1 MHAEDK
7 RYGPTHCY
15 GGETAF
21 PMSAKEQLD
30 GLCGLVAV
38 FPQEGVA
45 DPLAELWTKEAILN
59 LLLNDIV

>member
-1 MHAEDK
+1 MAQL
-7 RYGPTHCY
+7 TA
-15 GGETAF
+15 GGGDCLSYVGQGAV
-21 PMSAKEQLD
+21 D

-38 FPQEGVA
+38 FPQEDVA